1 MMKAIKKTSL
11 QKPKITQRWL
21 SQRRNFSLSRKLESE
36 KVKLHFFNVF
46 WGYIFFDK

>member
-11 QKPKITQRWL
+11 QKPKITQQWL
-21 SQRRNFSLSRKLESE
+21 SQTLSRKLESE

-46 WGYIFFDK
+46 LGNFFDK